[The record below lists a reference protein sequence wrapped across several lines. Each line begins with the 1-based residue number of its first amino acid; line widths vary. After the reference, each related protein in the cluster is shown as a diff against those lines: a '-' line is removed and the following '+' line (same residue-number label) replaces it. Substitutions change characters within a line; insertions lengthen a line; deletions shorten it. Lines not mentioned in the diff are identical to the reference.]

1 MSTEKI
7 FLEHKRRF
15 LISAIIKSAVCGI
28 SFGLLVV
35 GVVLLSLKL
44 NAISI
49 NTWYYVLMGIG
60 GALICGALVFLIFMP
75 TDKYVAKRLDNEYDL
90 DERVQTSLE
99 YRQENAML
107 VIMQRC
113 DAGEKMRNIPRSK
126 FRLSKVW
133 QYCVIAVL
141 ALALSFT
148 AFFIPARQALGD
160 EGPGFN
166 DVDETPYSLTPFQ
179 ETAMNELIKNVRESE
194 LEDGLKESTVSE
206 LANLL
211 ENLRLATN
219 RGKMRNSVNYAVYY
233 VNAHIRSANSNEQIS
248 VALRESVSYLPDAID
263 DGIVTH
269 KPIQLLDYNN
279 VKYFYTNMIGLV
291 TNAVTPYLLDL
302 FTTLSDSEA
311 GLPAAINELAK
322 SIHSALN
329 SSDVKDS
336 DELYV
341 ALDNFA
347 TKLTQTASQP
357 SDKID
362 QEIESLYKVFSEE
375 LTDAI
380 SVQAYNL
387 AMNRFIRNRLLIVF
401 GMYESD
407 PDYVP
412 ESPSGTPDDVEDPP
426 DDGKGPAEGGGEL
439 EGDIQYGSKDK
450 VYNPLTGEY
459 VPYGQLL
466 QWYYEEFGKL
476 VESGTLSP
484 DQVHAAKVYFDLLF
498 NGFDD

>member
-15 LISAIIKSAVCGI
+15 LISAMVKSAVCGI
-28 SFGLLVV
+28 SFGLLAV

-44 NAISI
+44 NAITI
-49 NTWYYVLMGIG
+49 DAWYYVLIGMG
-60 GALICGALVFLIFMP
+60 GALICGAIVFLIFMP

-90 DERVQTSLE
+90 NERVQTSLE
-99 YRQENAML
+99 YSQQTAML
-107 VIMQRC
+107 VILQRR
-113 DAGEKMRNIPRSK
+113 DAGEKMREIPHSI

-141 ALALSFT
+141 AFAISVT
-148 AFFIPARQALGD
+148 AFFIPAKQALGD

-179 ETAMNELIKNVRESE
+179 ETAMNELIKNVRESG
-194 LEDGLKESTVSE
+194 LEYGLKESTAAE
-206 LANLL
+206 LENLL

-219 RGKMRNSVNYAVYY
+219 KGEMRNSVNYAVYY
-233 VNAHIRSANSNEQIS
+233 VNAHIRSANTNEQIS
-248 VALRESVSYLPDAID
+248 VALRESVFYLPDAID
-263 DGIVTH
+263 EGIVTH
-269 KPIQLLDYNN
+269 KHIQLLDYNN
-279 VKYFYTNMIGLV
+279 VKYFNTNMIGLI
-291 TNAVTPYLLDL
+291 TNAVTPYLLDM

-311 GLPAAINELAK
+311 GQSAAIKELAE
-322 SIHSALN
+322 SIRSALD
-329 SSDVKDS
+329 SSGVKDS

-341 ALDNFA
+341 TLNNFA
-347 TKLTQTASQP
+347 TKLTQTASQS

-362 QEIESLYKVFSEE
+362 QEMESLYKVFSDE

-407 PDYVP
+407 PDYEP
-412 ESPSGTPDDVEDPP
+412 ETPSGTPDDGEDPP
-426 DDGKGPAEGGGEL
+426 EDGKGPAEGGGEL
-439 EGDIQYGSKDK
+439 EGGVQYGSKDK

-459 VPYGQLL
+459 VPYGELL

-476 VESGTLSP
+476 VESGTLSTE
-484 DQVHAAKVYFDLLF
+484 QIHAAKVYFDLLF
-498 NGFDD
+498 NGFED